1 MLMVEVAADEKYNRR
16 GGGRPPGHGPLWC
29 L

>member
-1 MLMVEVAADEKYNRR
+1 VLLVVEMAADGRTNRR
-16 GGGRPPGHGPLWC
+16 GGRPPGRGPLWC